1 MFHFLGDGR
10 IIPESVRWLLSRGKV
25 RRAEKIVHRI
35 ASCNGMRLEASAVR
49 VQMEELSRRQ
59 AAVLTGGGYAAD
71 KKNDIRDIYRQKGI
85 RKHALV
91 LFFVW

>member
-1 MFHFLGDGR
+1 MCGR

-25 RRAEKIVHRI
+25 KRAEKIVYRI
-35 ASCNGMRLEASAVR
+35 ASCNGLRLDPAAIREEMEDLVR
-49 VQMEELSRRQ
+49 GQ
-59 AAVLTGGGYAAD
+59 VLMGGGYATSQAD